1 MPQVMIATSATT
13 AAATTTTTTAT
24 PSKKILVVDN
34 EPDINL
40 TLKLALE
47 EYGFEVEVF
56 DSALLALDNFRK
68 GLYDLAILDIK
79 MPVMN
84 GFELYREIKRIDP
97 KLKVCFLTAG
107 EMYSGNYGDILDHNQ
122 FIRKPIENAEL
133 LKRINEIITESV

>member
-1 MPQVMIATSATT
+1 MPPVAISTRATT
-13 AAATTTTTTAT
+13 EATAATTTAT
-24 PSKKILVVDN
+24 PRKKILVVDN

-40 TLKLALE
+40 TLKVALE
-47 EYGFEVEVF
+47 EYGFEVKVF
-56 DSALLALDNFRK
+56 DSAILALDNFRK

>member
-1 MPQVMIATSATT
+1 MPTATRKREP
-13 AAATTTTTTAT
+13 TTTTTTR
-24 PSKKILVVDN
+24 KKILVVDD

-40 TLKLALE
+40 TLKVALE

-56 DSALLALDNFRK
+56 DSAILTLDNFRK

-84 GFELYREIKRIDP
+84 GFELYREVKRIDP

-107 EMYSGNYGDILDHNQ
+107 EMYHGNYGDILDHIQ
-122 FIRKPIENAEL
+122 FIRKPIENTEL
-133 LKRINEIITESV
+133 LKRINEIMNK